1 MTHADAL
8 KVLAV
13 LTAAFPRYDLP
24 RETAQLWLAVLT
36 DLHVQDAEPA
46 AKDVVNQDEWFP
58 TIARFR
64 QLVAAHR
71 RARETRAAETR
82 GLPDGRT
89 PVPPNPELMAATR
102 RMLAERATKRHDHHG
117 PGPCPACADIP
128 PEAAS

>member
-1 MTHADAL
+1 MTHAESL

-24 RETAQLWLAVLT
+24 RETAQLWLAVLSNF
-36 DLHVQDAEPA
+36 HAKDAEA
-46 AKDVVNQDEWFP
+46 AAMDVVNQDEWFP

-71 RARETRAAETR
+71 RARELRASETR
-82 GLPDGRT
+82 GLPDGHS
-89 PVPPNPELMAATR
+89 PVPPNPELIAATR
-102 RMLAERATKRHDHHG
+102 RMLAMRATKRHDHHG
-117 PGPCPACADIP
+117 PNPCPACGALP